1 MLSREDLH
9 NFSVIKT
16 CLAESA
22 VLAVNLGWDSITE
35 EFNKMLSEAI
45 LLPEKNPNQSLQQA
59 TEKLE

>member
-45 LLPEKNPNQSLQQA
+45 LLPEKNPNQSLQ
-59 TEKLE
+59 